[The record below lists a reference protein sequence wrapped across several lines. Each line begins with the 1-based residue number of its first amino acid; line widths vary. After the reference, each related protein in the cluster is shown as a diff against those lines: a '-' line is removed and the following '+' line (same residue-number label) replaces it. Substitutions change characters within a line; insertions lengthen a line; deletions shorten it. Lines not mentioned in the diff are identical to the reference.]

1 MGLAWTIV
9 FRDHDV
15 YHTNARRMLRKGLA
29 PTAIPQYRPLIE
41 GLAHKFLGEVAN
53 RTLDISEV
61 MQPWAPSPRIY
72 LFLRFVSQAYGA
84 Y

>member
-1 MGLAWTIV
+1 MLF

-15 YHTNARRMLRKGLA
+15 NHNNARRMLRKGLA
-29 PTAIPQYRPLIE
+29 PTVILHYRPLIE

-61 MQPWAPSPRIY
+61 VQP
-72 LFLRFVSQAYGA
+72 
-84 Y
+84 